1 MRESADSWDTDPKP
15 PKRIRVGAGLSLL
28 FWAGVVVTGRAIAY
42 DWYDCHKEMGA
53 FMYWAAGC
61 VDELAAVQ

>member
-1 MRESADSWDTDPKP
+1 M
-15 PKRIRVGAGLSLL
+15 LSLG

-42 DWYDCHKEMGA
+42 DWYDCHKELPN

-61 VDELAAVQ
+61 VDELAAMQ